1 MADEDVL
8 RWNASL
14 LSESWHFTP
23 SAGCWQ
29 PLGSSWYSMLT
40 GVARKMPFGH
50 WRWRILKAHRDRQ
63 ITANRTKNCQLHLD
77 FTASGTLAGRKT
89 AFNFLMLL
97 IFSNLMSNLMAYLE
111 FLFSWSW

>member
-29 PLGSSWYSMLT
+29 PFGSSGYSMPT
-40 GVARKMPFGH
+40 GVAKRWPFGH
-50 WRWRILKAHRDRQ
+50 WRWRILKAHRDGHTTQ
-63 ITANRTKNCQLHLD
+63 SGQKMWQLHLD
-77 FTASGTLAGRKT
+77 FMAS
-89 AFNFLMLL
+89 AFLPVGKLL
-97 IFSNLMSNLMAYLE
+97 SAF
-111 FLFSWSW
+111 